1 MSLKISIKKS
11 LEYAQ
16 KYGSILT
23 LSQLEERL
31 IGPKRRSHAE
41 IMKVASTFGIKS
53 GEGIN
58 KISKKRIRKAR
69 QFAKKLLGKY
79 EDILMA
85 GITGSVAAGSAK
97 ENDDIDLLIITK
109 RQKLWVVRLMLKIEL
124 IRRRIPH
131 RRWRAREVGDEYCL
145 NLWLDEANLKIP
157 KDKRN
162 LRNAMDLVMM
172 KPILNKNDVY
182 EKFMKKNIWV
192 GKYVNTGYSN
202 KIKKLIKTNNIESK
216 REVKGLDWLNLFCY
230 IGQRMFMLPKIKK
243 ERVNLG
249 SAFFHP
255 DG

>member
-1 MSLKISIKKS
+1 MSLKISVKKS

-16 KYGSILT
+16 KYGSVLT

-31 IGPKRRSHAE
+31 IGSKRRSHAE

-53 GEGIN
+53 GKGIN
-58 KISKKRIRKAR
+58 KISKKKIRKAR
-69 QFAKKLLGKY
+69 QFVKKILDNY
-79 EDILMA
+79 EDVLMV

-109 RQKLWVVRLMLKIEL
+109 KQRLWVVRLMLKIEL

-131 RRWRAREVGDEYCL
+131 RRWNGKEVGDEYCL

-162 LRNAMDLVMM
+162 IRNAMDLVMM
-172 KPILNKNDVY
+172 RPILNKNDLY

-202 KIKKLIKTNNIESK
+202 KMKRLIKTKYIDSK
-216 REVKGLDWLNLFCY
+216 TEARKPDWLNFFCY
-230 IGQRMFMLPKIKK
+230 MGQRMFMLPKIKK
-243 ERVNLG
+243 ERVSLG

>member
-1 MSLKISIKKS
+1 MSLKISVKKS

-31 IGPKRRSHAE
+31 IGSKRWNHVE
-41 IMKVASTFGIKS
+41 IMKVAGTFGIKS
-53 GEGIN
+53 GEAIN
-58 KISKKRIRKAR
+58 KISKKRIRKAK

-79 EDILMA
+79 EDILMV

-97 ENDDIDLLIITK
+97 DNDDIDLLIITK
-109 RQKLWVVRLMLKIEL
+109 EQRLWVVRLMLKIEL

-131 RRWRAREVGDEYCL
+131 RRWNGKEVGDEYCL
-145 NLWLDEANLKIP
+145 NLWLDEANLEIP
-157 KDKRN
+157 IDKRN
-162 LRNAMDLVMM
+162 IRNAMDLVMM
-172 KPILNKNDVY
+172 RPILNKKDIY

-192 GKYVNTGYSN
+192 GEYVNTGYSN
-202 KIKKLIKTNNIESK
+202 KMKRLIKTNNIESK

-230 IGQRMFMLPKIKK
+230 MGQKMFMLPKIKK
-243 ERVNLG
+243 ERVSLG

-255 DG
+255 NG

>member
-1 MSLKISIKKS
+1 

-58 KISKKRIRKAR
+58 KISKKRIRKA
-69 QFAKKLLGKY
+69 
-79 EDILMA
+79 
-85 GITGSVAAGSAK
+85 SAK